1 MPEKIEV
8 EKDGT
13 IVDAVLP
20 DRNIYMRA
28 ERIRESSNLVK
39 AEVSISVE
47 QGGVKTL
54 LNRGRISML
63 EDAPNV

>member
-1 MPEKIEV
+1 MVVRCHQLETWYQYNQTHLKEECVMPEKIEV
-8 EKDGT
+8 EKHGT

-39 AEVSISVE
+39 AEVSI
-47 QGGVKTL
+47 
-54 LNRGRISML
+54 
-63 EDAPNV
+63 